1 MLLDESSSFRSV
13 LWGTFPENDPYF
25 TSFGDGS
32 PAKCFWCWRGEYP
45 SEMVLFQHDGM
56 TCCGFDAQKKL
67 NNKKNSTLSGSFE
80 CGNLAR
86 FEFLGVYKCASC
98 HVFFLYL
105 LFLPGKNLLGIF
117 LGPTQWFQRRDSS
130 ERWEISLSTPSGRMK
145 SKGGELGSTLAH
157 RWQKVNHPRLIL
169 GKCLGDSNKP
179 CHMWSWD
186 VFFFNDA

>member
-67 NNKKNSTLSGSFE
+67 NNKKNSTLSWSFE

-98 HVFFLYL
+98 HVFF
-105 LFLPGKNLLGIF
+105 FCIF
-117 LGPTQWFQRRDSS
+117 FSFRVK
-130 ERWEISLSTPSGRMK
+130 ISWGFSWDPPSGFSVETVGKVGNFFVNAKRPDEIK
-145 SKGGELGSTLAH
+145 RWRTGIHTGPQVTKGEPSPAHIRQMLG
-157 RWQKVNHPRLIL
+157 W
-169 GKCLGDSNKP
+169 
-179 CHMWSWD
+179 
-186 VFFFNDA
+186 F